1 MLNILKTKQK
11 KNKNQSLNNRF
22 IEDNQKYTGKLQVYL
37 NTIHNPY
44 SSKEWSNSVY
54 SYNKSYIK
62 SLIVFDGITNN
73 MLTNYFNMLEDKIKV
88 LFKRRRTNKIRY
100 SMNKIFVSK
109 GEFKHINTG
118 LTIILYVYNK
128 QKSSIE
134 NILTRIN
141 TLPIFNISLKKIYF
155 CFKEWYNIIFVKNDN
170 YMDYLI
176 SDLKIDF
183 NEHNPLKLKKTSQL
197 YGLCI
202 MHMND
207 VKFIL
212 FNNLKFNNLYLNWN
226 GLGITSLIEKLYYK
240 KVNIRIIEQR
250 SVHLN
255 SDNFSSSIYI
265 KLRNRRNK
273 AINILRKAVLNMV
286 KIPDLHTLR
295 IYYTHISIY
304 KNNVLEFIN
313 QQIVT
318 GILVKAK
325 GRLTPRL
332 TASRAISKTWY
343 MGSRKNLR
351 ASLTNTPSK
360 ILRGSTKLN
369 LQYSVEESKNRN
381 GAFGLQVWT
390 SSH

>member
-155 CFKEWYNIIFVKNDN
+155 CYKE
-170 YMDYLI
+170 
-176 SDLKIDF
+176 
-183 NEHNPLKLKKTSQL
+183 
-197 YGLCI
+197 
-202 MHMND
+202 
-207 VKFIL
+207 
-212 FNNLKFNNLYLNWN
+212 
-226 GLGITSLIEKLYYK
+226 
-240 KVNIRIIEQR
+240 
-250 SVHLN
+250 
-255 SDNFSSSIYI
+255 
-265 KLRNRRNK
+265 
-273 AINILRKAVLNMV
+273 
-286 KIPDLHTLR
+286 
-295 IYYTHISIY
+295 
-304 KNNVLEFIN
+304 
-313 QQIVT
+313 
-318 GILVKAK
+318 
-325 GRLTPRL
+325 
-332 TASRAISKTWY
+332 
-343 MGSRKNLR
+343 
-351 ASLTNTPSK
+351 
-360 ILRGSTKLN
+360 
-369 LQYSVEESKNRN
+369 
-381 GAFGLQVWT
+381 
-390 SSH
+390 